1 MRKETLIAKIAK
13 ETLQIEIDTLKG
25 LDISIDNAFI
35 SAVSWIAS
43 QKGRLIVTGIGKSA
57 IVGQKMVATFNSTG
71 TPSVFMHASDAIHGD
86 LGIIQK
92 KDTILVISKSGST
105 PEIKVLMESLQKLKN
120 PTIAMVSNLKS
131 ALAKVATYTI
141 HIPVPKEA
149 DPNNLAPT
157 ASTTAQMVIGDAMA
171 TSLLA
176 LRGFSSADF
185 AQIHPGGSLGKQ
197 LFLRVQD
204 LIKESE
210 LPQVNKNDSI
220 HQVILEI
227 TSKRLGA
234 TAVTTPSGLLSG
246 VITDGDLRRMLESGE
261 DMSRLTAKDI
271 MTANPKTIAI
281 DSLATKAIEVIRQHG
296 ISQLVVL
303 KGKKYAGI
311 LHIHDLIREG
321 FF

>member
-13 ETLQIEIDTLKG
+13 ETIQIEIDTLKG
-25 LDISIDNAFI
+25 LVSSINTAFI
-35 SAVSWIAS
+35 SAINLIAS

-57 IVGQKMVATFNSTG
+57 IVGQKIVATFNSTG
-71 TPSVFMHASDAIHGD
+71 TPAIFMHASDAIHGD

-92 KDTILVISKSGST
+92 QDTILLISKSGST

-120 PTIAMVSNLKS
+120 PTIAMVSNLQS
-131 ALAKVATYTI
+131 SLAKAATYTL
-141 HIPVPKEA
+141 HTPVAKEA

-157 ASTTAQMVIGDAMA
+157 ASTTAQMAMGDAMA

-185 AQIHPGGSLGKQ
+185 AQIHPGGALGKQ
-197 LFLRVQD
+197 LFLRVRD
-204 LIKESE
+204 LIKDSE
-210 LPQVNKNDSI
+210 LPQVKKNDSI
-220 HQVILEI
+220 HQVIIEI

-234 TAVTTPSGLLSG
+234 TAVTTPSGLLAG

-261 DMSRLTAKDI
+261 EMNRLTAKDI
-271 MTANPKTIAI
+271 MTARPKTISI
-281 DSLATKAIEVIRQHG
+281 DALATQAIEVIRQYG
-296 ISQLVVL
+296 ISQLVVV

-311 LHIHDLIREG
+311 LHVHDLIREG